1 MVKDNRYKLVLIDN
15 DKFLNKSLKNE
26 LSLKGYNVSSFFNG
40 LDALNYI
47 YKNLIDLIILDIQF
61 KDISGNLLIKKIR
74 DHDENVPIIV
84 LTKNFNIISKINCFD
99 LGVNDYIVKPFVF
112 LELLARIKKE
122 LRLLNK
128 EEIFLNGPLK
138 INYTQKGVFINEKE
152 IHLTKYEYKL
162 IYILSKNLNKTLSY
176 QKLIDFIW
184 GGLKI
189 TIL

>member
-184 GGLKI
+184 GA
-189 TIL
+189 